1 MTMQV
6 TLSEEDA
13 RLIAQYVADELIE
26 RQPTQMTSTKKLR
39 SQRVNIGE
47 AAKYLG
53 VSRTTINSWRNNK
66 PEFKVLEH
74 IDGTSTYF
82 LTNELD
88 EYLNQ

>member
-1 MTMQV
+1 MQV

-26 RQPTQMTSTKKLR
+26 RQPTQMATTKELR
-39 SQRVNIGE
+39 ARRLNIGE

-53 VSRTTINSWRNNK
+53 VSRTTINVWRKNK

-74 IDGTSTYF
+74 VDGTSMYF
-82 LTNELD
+82 LANELD

>member
-1 MTMQV
+1 MQV

-13 RLIAQYVADELIE
+13 RLIAKYVADELVA
-26 RQPTQMTSTKKLR
+26 RQPVQMMTMREKR
-39 SQRVNIGE
+39 SRRLNIGQ
-47 AAKYLG
+47 AAEYMNI
-53 VSRTTINSWRNNK
+53 SRETINRWRKNK

-82 LTNELD
+82 LANELD

>member
-1 MTMQV
+1 MQV

-13 RLIAQYVADELIE
+13 RLIAKYVADELIA
-26 RQPTQMTSTKKLR
+26 RQPVQMATTNKLR
-39 SQRVNIGE
+39 ARRLNIGE
-47 AAKYLG
+47 AAAYMNI
-53 VSRTTINSWRNNK
+53 SRETINRWRKNK